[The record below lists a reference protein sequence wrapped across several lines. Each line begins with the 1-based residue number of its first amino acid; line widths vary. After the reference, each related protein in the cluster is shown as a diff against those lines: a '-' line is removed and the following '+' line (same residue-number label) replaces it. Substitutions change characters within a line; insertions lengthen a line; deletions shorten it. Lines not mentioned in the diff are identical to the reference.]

1 MIIPLAS
8 LIQYALFYLMMN
20 RIIKFFIINLVFI
33 SMPLLAENTENW
45 PRLRGSLANG
55 LPVVIS
61 DKSLPVTWSK
71 TENVKWKTN
80 VPGSG
85 WSSPI
90 VWGDKVFVTS
100 VINDKAEENAKPK
113 AGLYLGRGRRGIPS
127 GLHHWM
133 VYCMDLK
140 SGKVLWE
147 KEAHTGEPPVG
158 RHPKSTYAAETP
170 VTDGKRLYVLFG
182 DLGMWCYDL
191 NGKEIWKHKIE
202 SKKTMFDYGA
212 AASPVIH
219 ENQVIYVYDNN
230 EQSYISALDAEKG
243 TEKWRVL
250 REGKSTWATPYIWK
264 TKNRTEIVVPGRKKI
279 LSYDLDGKMLWEL
292 SGRMSNLV
300 IPSPFVVDD
309 LLYVTSGYF
318 ADPHRPVY
326 AIKPGAKGDISLK
339 EDEESNNFIKWYQ
352 PKGGPYNTTPVVYN
366 GIYYLLL
373 DQGMISTYDSKTGN
387 QFYDRIRFPR
397 GASFTSSPW
406 GYKDKLFCLA
416 ENGKTYVLKAGK
428 EFEILHV
435 NDLDELC
442 MTCPAIV
449 GGQLLIRTESS
460 VYCISDSKQ

>member
-45 PRLRGSLANG
+45 PRLRGSQANG
-55 LPVVIS
+55 LPVDIS
-61 DKSLPVTWSK
+61 DKSLPVKWSK

-182 DLGMWCYDL
+182 DVGMWCYDL

-202 SKKTMFDYGA
+202 PKKTMFDYGA

-219 ENQVIYVYDNN
+219 DNQVIYVYDNN
-230 EQSYISALDAEKG
+230 EQSYIAALDAEKG

-250 REGKSTWATPYIWK
+250 RDGKSTWATPFIWK
-264 TKNRTEIVVPGRKKI
+264 TKDRTEIVVPGRKKI

-326 AIKPGAKGDISLK
+326 AIKPGAKGNISLK
-339 EDEESNNFIKWYQ
+339 EDEEANNFIKWYQ

-460 VYCISDSKQ
+460 IYCISDSK

>member
-1 MIIPLAS
+1 
-8 LIQYALFYLMMN
+8 MMN
-20 RIIKFFIINLVFI
+20 RIITFFIINLVFI
-33 SMPLLAENTENW
+33 LTPLFAENTENW
-45 PRLRGSLANG
+45 PRLRGSQANG
-55 LPVVIS
+55 LPADIS
-61 DKSLPVTWSK
+61 NQSLPVKWSK

-100 VINDKAEENAKPK
+100 VINDKAEENEKPK

-140 SGKVLWE
+140 TGKLLW
-147 KEAHTGEPPVG
+147 KNEAHTGEPPVG

-182 DLGMWCYDL
+182 DVGMWCYDL

-202 SKKTMFDYGA
+202 PKKTMFDYGA

-219 ENQVIYVYDNN
+219 EDQVIYVYDNN
-230 EQSYISALDAEKG
+230 EQSYIAALDVEKG

-250 REGKSTWATPYIWK
+250 RDGRSTWATPYIWK
-264 TKNRTEIVVPGRKKI
+264 TKDRTEIVVPGRKKI

-326 AIKPGAKGDISLK
+326 VIKPGAKGDISLK
-339 EDEESNNFIKWYQ
+339 EEEESNNFIKWYQ
-352 PKGGPYNTTPVVYN
+352 PKAGPYNTTPVVYN

-373 DQGMISTYDSKTGN
+373 DQGMISTYDSKTGK

-449 GGQLLIRTESS
+449 GGQLLIRTESA
-460 VYCISDSKQ
+460 VYCISDSKK

>member
-1 MIIPLAS
+1 
-8 LIQYALFYLMMN
+8 MMN

-55 LPVVIS
+55 LPVDIS
-61 DKSLPVTWSK
+61 DKSLPVKWSK

-147 KEAHTGEPPVG
+147 KEAYTGEPPVG

-230 EQSYISALDAEKG
+230 EQSYIAALDAEKG

-250 REGKSTWATPYIWK
+250 RDGKSTWATPYIWK

>member
-1 MIIPLAS
+1 
-8 LIQYALFYLMMN
+8 MMN
-20 RIIKFFIINLVFI
+20 RIITFFIINLVFI
-33 SMPLLAENTENW
+33 LTPLFAENTENW
-45 PRLRGSLANG
+45 PRLRGSHANG
-55 LPVVIS
+55 LPADIS
-61 DKSLPVTWSK
+61 NQNLPVKWSK

-100 VINDKAEENAKPK
+100 VINDKAEENEKPK

-140 SGKVLWE
+140 TGKLLW
-147 KEAHTGEPPVG
+147 KNEAHTGEPPVG

-182 DLGMWCYDL
+182 DVGMWCYDL

-202 SKKTMFDYGA
+202 PKKTMFDYGA

-219 ENQVIYVYDNN
+219 EDQVIYVYDNN
-230 EQSYISALDAEKG
+230 EQSYIAALDVEKG

-250 REGKSTWATPYIWK
+250 RDGRSTWATPYIWK
-264 TKNRTEIVVPGRKKI
+264 TKDRTEIVVPGRKKI

-326 AIKPGAKGDISLK
+326 VIKPGAKGDISLK
-339 EDEESNNFIKWYQ
+339 EDEKSNNFIKWYQ
-352 PKGGPYNTTPVVYN
+352 PKAGPYNTTPVVYN

-373 DQGMISTYDSKTGN
+373 DQGMISTYDSKTGK

-449 GGQLLIRTESS
+449 GGQLLIRTESA
-460 VYCISDSKQ
+460 VYCISDSKK

>member
-45 PRLRGSLANG
+45 PRLRGSQANG
-55 LPVVIS
+55 LPVDIS
-61 DKSLPVTWSK
+61 DKSLPVKWSK

-182 DLGMWCYDL
+182 DVGMWCYDL

-202 SKKTMFDYGA
+202 PKKTMFDYGA

-219 ENQVIYVYDNN
+219 DNQVIYVYDNN
-230 EQSYISALDAEKG
+230 EQSYIAALDAEKG

-250 REGKSTWATPYIWK
+250 RDGKSTWATPFIWK
-264 TKNRTEIVVPGRKKI
+264 TKDRTEIVVPGRKKI

-326 AIKPGAKGDISLK
+326 AIKPGAKGNISLK
-339 EDEESNNFIKWYQ
+339 EDEEANNFIKWYQ